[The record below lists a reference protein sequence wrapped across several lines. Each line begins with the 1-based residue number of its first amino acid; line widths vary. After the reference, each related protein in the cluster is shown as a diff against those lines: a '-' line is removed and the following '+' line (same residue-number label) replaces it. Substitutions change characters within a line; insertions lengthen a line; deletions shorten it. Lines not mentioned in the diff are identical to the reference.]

1 MTDTP
6 FPDEWL
12 LHSLEGVLTAE
23 RLAELRAKAG
33 RRQTLWETLVE
44 EKIATNEQ
52 ILAALSTRFR
62 LKVADVARL
71 NPEIKTQVPE
81 QLARRFRVLPL
92 IITDSYLEV
101 ATANPFDLDAEK
113 ALAFATAR
121 EIRTVLLDPLRIA
134 AAERARRVPGQQRL
148 DARFVL
154 VRHGQPRSTPAACS
168 NSAKRLRA

>member
-81 QLARRFRVLPL
+81 QLARSCVRVHPRAVFLDCQAVDEHVTDADGKQLPL
-92 IITDSYLEV
+92 LTDVEV
-101 ATANPFDLDAEK
+101 LNRLGSAGILSFESLY
-113 ALAFATAR
+113 AR
-121 EIRTVLLDPLRIA
+121 VA
-134 AAERARRVPGQQRL
+134 
-148 DARFVL
+148 
-154 VRHGQPRSTPAACS
+154 
-168 NSAKRLRA
+168 